1 MEAQA
6 IRAPETEASE
16 VFEEMNLMTPE
27 QRSEIL
33 AQASAYEPESDVRYI
48 IVLSNGSKPA
58 PTVG

>member
-6 IRAPETEASE
+6 IRAPESEVSE
-16 VFEEMNLMTPE
+16 VFEEMNLTTPE
-27 QRSEIL
+27 QRSEVL
-33 AQASAYEPESDVRYI
+33 AQTSAYEPESDVRYI

>member
-1 MEAQA
+1 METQMM
-6 IRAPETEASE
+6 RTPETEASE

-27 QRSEIL
+27 QRREVL